1 MTTGA
6 AMFASYADNY
16 ADWIARGKPNSAS
29 LPSKFAWK
37 RNGLPLIDALC
48 EAQGHACSLCGKPLT
63 KYNRTIEHVLPLSLG
78 GGNHRNKLVAHSD
91 CNHRKGANLPTG
103 CELILLDAVNT
114 MVYLLDP
121 RSEA

>member
-1 MTTGA
+1 MTAGA

-16 ADWIARGKPNSAS
+16 ADWIARGKPASPS

-37 RNGLPLIDALC
+37 RSGGALIDLLS
-48 EAQGHACSLCGKPLT
+48 EAQGHACSLCGKSLSERD
-63 KYNRTIEHVLPLSLG
+63 RTIEHVLPLSLG
-78 GGNHRNKLVAHSD
+78 GGNHRNKLVAHGA
-91 CNHRKGANLPTG
+91 CNRRKGASPPTG

-121 RSEA
+121 RNDE